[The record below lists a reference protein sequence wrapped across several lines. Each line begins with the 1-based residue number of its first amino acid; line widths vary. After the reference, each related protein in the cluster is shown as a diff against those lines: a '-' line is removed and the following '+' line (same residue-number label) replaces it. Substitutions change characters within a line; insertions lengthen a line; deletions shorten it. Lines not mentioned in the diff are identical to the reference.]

1 MSRSLFAAIPFTAM
15 CAILMPS
22 CMLGGGDDGSCT
34 ETDEASCDPGD
45 TGQAQQAY
53 TVTKSRTFYVSNPKT
68 SANVYTGKSVRLSVN
83 ASIPTGGKIKSIQ
96 FFDMTSMWS
105 EMHISCSGTT
115 SCTATTG
122 TLPGGCRNY
131 GTVPVVVQYT
141 TDSASPKTPSLSYW
155 FTDCK

>member
-1 MSRSLFAAIPFTAM
+1 
-15 CAILMPS
+15 
-22 CMLGGGDDGSCT
+22 MLGGGGDGACSD
-34 ETDEASCDPGD
+34 TDESSCAAEE
-45 TGQAQQAY
+45 TAQVQEAY
-53 TVTKSRTFYVSNPKT
+53 TVAKSRTFYVSNPKT
-68 SANVYTGKSVRLSVN
+68 SANNFTGKSFKLSVN

-96 FFDMTSMWS
+96 FFDMTSLWS
-105 EMHISCSGTT
+105 EMYISCSGTT

-141 TDSASPKTPSLSYW
+141 YDSASVKTPSLSYW